1 MDAVNNYYKAWAK
14 QMDQLPQEAGNPYL
28 WTCNL
33 CVGDHLNGCCEPSY
47 HVPKEQAT
55 YMGNPPRFQNDP
67 YFDIYNLEGRN
78 YPNCSWN
85 NQGSYLYSQQSYHLE
100 GISSLEAT
108 FKEFNQVCEEVN

>member
-1 MDAVNNYYKAWAK
+1 MDAMNNYYKAWAK
-14 QMDQLPQEAGNPYL
+14 QVDQLQWEAGNHYL

-33 CVGDHLNGCCEPSY
+33 CGGGHLNGYCELSY

-67 YFDIYNLEGRN
+67 YFNIYNMEGRN
-78 YPNCSWN
+78 YPNY
-85 NQGSYLYSQQSYHLE
+85 QPE

-108 FKEFNQVCEEVN
+108 FKEFNQVCEQVSQVCERIMFKSRMP